1 MCVCEREGDG
11 SEGWREGERERGRD
25 DTAELQHLLDQ
36 NRRRRSSLV
45 NAAMIIVKVSV
56 LCDPRRVP
64 IGL

>member
-1 MCVCEREGDG
+1 MGVRDG
-11 SEGWREGERERGRD
+11 GRGRERGRD